1 MKLAQARVHFIG
13 IGGIGMCGLA
23 ELLHN
28 MGAKVTGSDIAEN
41 ANVVRLR
48 ELGLLISIGH
58 EASNI
63 GKAEVVVYS
72 SAVKSDNP
80 EFREARKL
88 KIPLIPRAEALA
100 EMMRIKRGV
109 AIGGSH
115 GKTTTTSLAASI
127 FLEAGVKPTIVVGGR
142 LDLIK
147 STALL
152 GEGQWLVAEADES
165 DGSFL
170 KLAPEIVVITNID
183 NDHLD
188 HYGNIE
194 NLKKAYYD
202 FAMKIPF
209 YGLAIVCGDDPLVRE
224 VFADFPKRIMFYG
237 FDPSS
242 DLRLEGEKGSYSIY
256 REGKLLG
263 DFKLQVPGKH
273 NALNACAALAA
284 GLEAGFAFATCARGL
299 SQFGGVDRRFQ
310 YKGSL
315 LATPE
320 GFTLAKVVESDGSG
334 DKSIAA
340 SIDGSKNRST
350 DRLANKDDIQIYD
363 DYGHHPTEVR
373 AVLQAFRE
381 KFPDRRL
388 ITVFQPHRYSRTQ
401 LCWNDFTECFENSDL
416 VYICDIYAAGEKPI
430 AGITTESLCAAIKNA
445 KAIHLKG
452 DLGPDG
458 KSTGYLER
466 AAIIRQSLKSG
477 DIVVTLGA
485 GDIWKLGMELL
496 SPAKK

>member
-1 MKLAQARVHFIG
+1 
-13 IGGIGMCGLA
+13 MCGLA

-48 ELGLLISIGH
+48 DLGLQISIGH
-58 EASNI
+58 NAVNI
-63 GKAEVVVYS
+63 GNAEVVVYS

-88 KIPLIPRAEALA
+88 KVPLIPRAEALA
-100 EMMRIKRGV
+100 EMMRIKRGL

-170 KLAPEIVVITNID
+170 KLSPEIVVITNID

-194 NLKKAYYD
+194 NLKRAYYD

-224 VFADFPKRIMFYG
+224 VFADFPKRIIFYG
-237 FDPSS
+237 FDQAN
-242 DLRLEGEKGSYSIY
+242 DLRLEGEKGSYAVYS
-256 REGKLLG
+256 EGKLLG
-263 DFKLQVPGKH
+263 DFKMQVPGRH
-273 NALNACAALAA
+273 NALNACAALAS

-299 SQFGGVDRRFQ
+299 AQFEGVDRRFQ
-310 YKGSL
+310 HKGTIKKSG
-315 LATPE
+315 A
-320 GFTLAKVVESDGSG
+320 GASSAGASD
-334 DKSIAA
+334 
-340 SIDGSKNRST
+340 ID
-350 DRLANKDDIQIYD
+350 IYD

-388 ITVFQPHRYSRTQ
+388 VTVFQPHRYSRTQ
-401 LCWNDFTECFENSDL
+401 LCWSDFTECFKNTDL
-416 VYICDIYAAGEKPI
+416 LYICDIYAAGEKPI
-430 AGITTESLCAAIKNA
+430 AGITTENLCAEIKNA
-445 KAIHLKG
+445 QAVHLKG
-452 DLGPDG
+452 DSAVDG
-458 KSTGYLER
+458 KAIGCTER
-466 AAIIRQSLKSG
+466 AGIIAKAMKSG

-485 GDIWKLGMELL
+485 GDVWKLGMELL
-496 SPAKK
+496 KGSV